1 MHPYPSLYSMKNS
14 TENLHTNV
22 RVQRVKIPNG
32 KNSYCLQQLSKRP
45 AHNHAKIQLWCVCT
59 CTRKFQ
65 LGTVFRMKNQI
76 SLESNE
82 IQAHMLANSHS
93 EIRPKC
99 GLIRAKKVLFFV
111 LFCSCQEN
119 LLTLD
124 NQSGLY
130 DKVFYFLLLI
140 FFPNH

>member
-1 MHPYPSLYSMKNS
+1 
-14 TENLHTNV
+14 
-22 RVQRVKIPNG
+22 
-32 KNSYCLQQLSKRP
+32 
-45 AHNHAKIQLWCVCT
+45 
-59 CTRKFQ
+59 
-65 LGTVFRMKNQI
+65 MKNQI

-93 EIRPKC
+93 EIKAR
-99 GLIRAKKVLFFV
+99 KVLFFV

-140 FFPNH
+140 FFPIIEADTKGAEPMSVDQEQKQDDKSKDPQATGTYVHSL

>member
-1 MHPYPSLYSMKNS
+1 
-14 TENLHTNV
+14 
-22 RVQRVKIPNG
+22 
-32 KNSYCLQQLSKRP
+32 
-45 AHNHAKIQLWCVCT
+45 
-59 CTRKFQ
+59 
-65 LGTVFRMKNQI
+65 MKNQI

-93 EIRPKC
+93 EIRLKC
-99 GLIRAKKVLFFV
+99 GLIRARKVLFFV

-140 FFPNH
+140 FFPIIEADTKGAEPMSVDQEQKQDDKSKDPQATGTYVHSL